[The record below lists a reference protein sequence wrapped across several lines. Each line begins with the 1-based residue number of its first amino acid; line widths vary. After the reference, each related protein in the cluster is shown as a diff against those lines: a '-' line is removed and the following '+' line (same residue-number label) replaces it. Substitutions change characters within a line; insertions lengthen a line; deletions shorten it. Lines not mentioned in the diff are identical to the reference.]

1 MSISGNILKVTYT
14 DLTRTDNGDAVM
26 SMQCYKS
33 LLRRSRIN
41 VVVRGGGLGRTAE
54 VEWSSL
60 PERFKVKFIAKYG
73 DPEAALMRQNNM
85 ITFDDKARE
94 FFAGYTLP
102 DGSGLKE
109 DKQQEYLVNAS
120 VLNKLLEMETNQR
133 RQRAQKGNRTPV
145 SWENIFAQCEA
156 FRTSY
161 GHTLPKN
168 TARLRDK
175 MREYAREGYGCLV
188 SRKIGNTNTTKI
200 TDDVAE
206 WLLAQK
212 VSVNP
217 VYTIGQIFTLYNEI
231 APSKGWKAIKSTQ
244 TLLEFFERPDIKPQ
258 WYAVEQGSQR
268 ANNLFLRQHRTM
280 MASCRDALWYID
292 GTKVN
297 LCFKFWDKD
306 ARQNKIGT
314 TSCIYVMD
322 AFSEVF
328 VGHYICARE
337 TFLTTYEALRN
348 AFEAT
353 GFLPYELVSDNQAGF
368 TSKAAE
374 RWRAKLGCI
383 SHTTTPENGKSKS
396 IESAFGRFQAQ
407 VLHQFINYTGGNITA
422 KSSKTKI
429 DPRVTLQNV
438 DALPTYEEVVAAN
451 EACIKQWNSMP
462 HPKFAGK
469 SRLQVYQES
478 VNPQAIALTD
488 VIREKVFYIAT
499 EKPSTFRASGIEIMV
514 RGQKY
519 VYEVFKG
526 PQQPDYEWRRKNTGR
541 EFVVEYDP
549 HDMSKVRLCKDDKEY
564 GLQFDTWAEPYMT
577 IHRAMQDQ
585 VEGERAGIMAAL
597 SANRKEIVRRDLET
611 RALQQ
616 KFGNGYES
624 VGYNAPLPQGVSLTE
639 YEKLAAEITRE
650 DRMTGM
656 EDPQVSEVLPDTV
669 AQLQKVQSNF
679 DPIAALD
686 RL

>member
-1 MSISGNILKVTYT
+1 MRVSGNILTVTYT

-26 SMQCYKS
+26 SVENYRS
-33 LLRRSRIN
+33 LTRRSRIN
-41 VVVRGGGLGRTAE
+41 VVVRGGGLGKEAE

-60 PERFKVKFIAKYG
+60 PERFKEKYVAKYG

-94 FFAGYTLP
+94 FFASYILP
-102 DGSGLKE
+102 DGSCLKE
-109 DKQQEYLVNAS
+109 DKQNEYLVNAS
-120 VLNKLLEMETNQR
+120 VLNKLLEMESTQR
-133 RQRAQKGNRTPV
+133 TQRAQKGNRTPV
-145 SWENIFAQCEA
+145 AWDNILAQSEA

-188 SRKIGNTNTTKI
+188 SKKIGNTNTTKI
-200 TDDVAE
+200 NADVAE

-231 APSKGWKAIKSTQ
+231 APSMGWKAIKSTQ

-268 ANNLFLRQHRTM
+268 ANNLFLRQNRTI

-297 LCFKFWDKD
+297 LYFKFWDKET
-306 ARQNKIGT
+306 RKTKVGT

-328 VGHYICARE
+328 VGHYNCERE

-396 IESAFGRFQAQ
+396 IEAAFGRFQAQ
-407 VLHQFINYTGGNITA
+407 VLHQHINYTGGNITA
-422 KSSKTKI
+422 KSSKTKT
-429 DPRVTLQNV
+429 DPRVILQNV

-541 EFVVEYDP
+541 EFVIEYDP
-549 HDMSKVRLCKDDKEY
+549 HDMSRVRLCIDDKEY

-616 KFGNGYES
+616 KYGNGYES

-650 DRMTGM
+650 EAM
-656 EDPQVSEVLPDTV
+656 EMQQPLVSETLADTV

>member
-1 MSISGNILKVTYT
+1 MRISGNILTVTYT

-60 PERFKVKFIAKYG
+60 PERFKVKYIAKYG

-85 ITFDDKARE
+85 IIFDDKARE

-102 DGSGLKE
+102 DGSVLKE

-168 TARLRDK
+168 TTRLRDK
-175 MREYAREGYGCLV
+175 MREYAREGYGCLI
-188 SRKIGNTNTTKI
+188 SKKIGNTNTTKI

-206 WLLAQK
+206 WLLAHK

-268 ANNLFLRQHRTM
+268 ANNLFLRQHRTI

-297 LCFKFWDKD
+297 LYFKFWDKD
-306 ARQNKIGT
+306 ARKTKVGT

-328 VGHYICARE
+328 VGHYNCESE

-396 IESAFGRFQAQ
+396 IEAAFGRFQAQ

-422 KSSKTKI
+422 KSSKTKT
-429 DPRVTLQNV
+429 DPRVILQNV

-541 EFVVEYDP
+541 EFVIEYDP
-549 HDMSKVRLCKDDKEY
+549 HDMRRVRLCIDDKEY

-616 KFGNGYES
+616 KYGNGYES

-639 YEKLAAEITRE
+639 YEKLAAEITQE
-650 DRMTGM
+650 EAM
-656 EDPQVSEVLPDTV
+656 EMQQPLVSETLADTV

>member
-1 MSISGNILKVTYT
+1 MSISGNILTVTYT

-26 SMQCYKS
+26 SSDNYKI
-33 LLRRSRIN
+33 LARRSRIN

-60 PERFKVKFIAKYG
+60 PERFKMKYVAKYG

-85 ITFDDKARE
+85 ITFDEKARE

-206 WLLAQK
+206 WLLAHK

-217 VYTIGQIFTLYNEI
+217 VYTIGQIFSLYNEI

-297 LCFKFWDKD
+297 LYFKFWDKD
-306 ARQNKIGT
+306 ARENKIGT

-328 VGHYICARE
+328 VGHYNCDRE

-422 KSSKTKI
+422 KSSKTKT
-429 DPRVTLQNV
+429 DPRVILQNV

-469 SRLQVYQES
+469 SRLQVYRDS
-478 VNPQAIALTD
+478 INPQAIALTD

-499 EKPSTFRASGIEIMV
+499 EKPSTFRASGIEITV
-514 RGQKY
+514 KGQKY

-624 VGYNAPLPQGVSLTE
+624 VGYNAPRPQGVSLTE

-656 EDPQVSEVLPDTV
+656 DPQVSEVLPDTV